1 MVTLQRAQEQMGAVL
16 DPAVADGL
24 VPASFGNDA
33 AAIAAAHQGAALVD
47 RSHWSLLRLTGADRA
62 NFLHNQSTANIKAWQ
77 PGEGGYT
84 VVVNSTARTIDLA
97 TVAVTDE
104 AVDLLL
110 SPGLGPTL
118 YRWFDRYIFPADRV
132 TLADISADYGILSL
146 IGPQSADHLAKAG
159 IEVGELADF
168 AHCDVTIAPLDL
180 TIRVQR
186 GSGLAIPGYTLWAA
200 RDRAGDLWQAIAQTG
215 ATPLGET
222 AWEQLRISQGRPA
235 PGHELTEDYNPLEA
249 GLWAAV
255 SFNKGCYIGQ
265 ETIARLDTY
274 NGVKLNLW
282 GFRLPRAIATPSP
295 IHVGDDKV
303 GTLTSCISTETGAI
317 GLGYLRTKVGG
328 AGLAVT
334 IDGCPTEAI
343 DLPFVTRDRA
353 SSPQA

>member
-1 MVTLQRAQEQMGAVL
+1 MVTLQLAQQQMGAVL
-16 DPAVADGL
+16 DRAVADGL

-33 AAIAAAHQGAALVD
+33 VAIAAAHREAALVD
-47 RSHWSLLRLTGADRA
+47 RSHWHLLRFTGADRA

-84 VVVNSTARTIDLA
+84 VLVNSTARTIDLA

-104 AVDLLL
+104 AIDLLL

-132 TLADISADYGILSL
+132 TLTDISADYAILSL
-146 IGPQSADHLAKAG
+146 VGPHSADHLAKAG
-159 IEVGELADF
+159 IDPGELADF
-168 AHCDVTIAPLDL
+168 AHRDVTIAPFDL
-180 TIRVQR
+180 TVRVQQ
-186 GSGLAIPGYTLWAA
+186 GSGLAIPGYTLWVP

-222 AWEQLRISQGRPA
+222 AWEQLRIEQGRPA
-235 PGHELTEDYNPLEA
+235 PGCELTEDYNPLEA

-274 NGVKLNLW
+274 KGVKLNLW
-282 GFRLPRAIATPSP
+282 GFRLPRAIGTPSP
-295 IHVGDDKV
+295 IVVGEDKV
-303 GTLTSCISTETGAI
+303 GTLTSCITTETGAI

-328 AGLAVT
+328 AGLAVM

-343 DLPFVTRDRA
+343 DLPFVVRDRVN
-353 SSPQA
+353 